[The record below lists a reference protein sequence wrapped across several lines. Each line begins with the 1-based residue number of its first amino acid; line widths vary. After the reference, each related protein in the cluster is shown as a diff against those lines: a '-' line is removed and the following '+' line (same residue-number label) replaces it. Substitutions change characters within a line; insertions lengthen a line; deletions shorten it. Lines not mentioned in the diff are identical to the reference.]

1 MDTVDLIIK
10 SSTEYYND
18 LKADENGRYRSWEHC
33 YSHFIKARESKEVD
47 YDYLSLQ
54 LAFYLASWGMYRG
67 SSFLLQKDYKVHI
80 PVVKELLNEKYDVL
94 AGMDCIG
101 FKDDSNQKL
110 LQDINSFLEQYY
122 DKIRH
127 KVKEQELK
135 NQLSFTLIT
144 KILMGTLGCVPA
156 YDRYFIAGIKNQ
168 KVATGNYNIRSV
180 MQLVHFYIGKGTKNR
195 VFEHEKESLGSPD
208 SEKLKLKT
216 IADIKNAGFEVEKI
230 IINSNLTEEE
240 AFAAE
245 ASLINAFNYV
255 GDAGITNIV
264 AGHHSAEALSVDEYE
279 RINGAAPLEE
289 KDIRHKILVI
299 KINRLYQRG
308 MDEKVLSDAVCG
320 VWRVSKEKVRTVEYV
335 FGVYNSLI
343 VAVYKPSEW
352 FVCKEAKGKLP
363 RQDIVL
369 TPKTENRLFFV
380 DVRYE
385 QGLPLDENESFY
397 IGKSI
402 AGLKLNQSAQNPITY
417 LYPLEKDKIHI

>member
-1 MDTVDLIIK
+1 M
-10 SSTEYYND
+10 
-18 LKADENGRYRSWEHC
+18 
-33 YSHFIKARESKEVD
+33 
-47 YDYLSLQ
+47 SLQ

-67 SSFLLQKDYKVHI
+67 SLFLLQKDYKVHI

-94 AGMDCIG
+94 AGIDCIG

-255 GDAGITNIV
+255 GDARLTNIV

-289 KDIRHKILVI
+289 KDIRHKILII

-308 MDEKVLSDAVCG
+308 MDEKVLYDAVRG

-335 FGVYNSLI
+335 FDVYNSLI

-352 FVCKEAKGKLP
+352 FVCKEAKDRLP

-380 DVRYE
+380 DERYE
-385 QGLPLDENESFY
+385 QGFPLDENETFY

-402 AGLKLNQSAQNPITY
+402 ARLKLNQSAQNPITY
-417 LYPLEKDKIHI
+417 LYPLEKDKIYI